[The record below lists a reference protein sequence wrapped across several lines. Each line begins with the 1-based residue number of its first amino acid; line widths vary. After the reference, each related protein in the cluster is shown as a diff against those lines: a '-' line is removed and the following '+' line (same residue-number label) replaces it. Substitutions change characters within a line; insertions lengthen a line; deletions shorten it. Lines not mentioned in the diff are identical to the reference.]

1 MTQIQSVHQACVN
14 DSGCCSQDVSR
25 VARGGGEKTRKTIFA
40 ALATC
45 MLVALS
51 ALSMSVAAA
60 EESMAVQGSMVWDLN
75 TLEIIR
81 AISAGPDP
89 VHCNTI
95 LWGTT
100 TVYVTGDFAGTATDI
115 WKETL
120 FRTGAFNLVDKLTVK
135 TSLDG
140 KSGTLTMLLVG
151 RAAPP
156 GDYWTG
162 QWTILSGTGDLA
174 TTSGHGTWW
183 TAGVG
188 YDFSGE
194 VEFV

>member
-1 MTQIQSVHQACVN
+1 MV
-14 DSGCCSQDVSR
+14 
-25 VARGGGEKTRKTIFA
+25 RGGGEKTRKTIVT

-51 ALSMSVAAA
+51 ALSMSAAAA
-60 EESMAVQGSMVWDLN
+60 EESMVVQGNMVWDLN
-75 TLEIIR
+75 TLQIIR
-81 AISAGPDP
+81 TISAGPDP
-89 VHCNTI
+89 AHCNTI

-100 TVYVTGDFAGTATDI
+100 TVHVTGDLAGTATDV

-120 FRTGAFNLVDKLTVK
+120 FRTGALNLVDKLTVS
-135 TSLDG
+135 TSVDG
-140 KSGTLTMLLVG
+140 KLGTLTMLLVG

-162 QWTILSGTGDLA
+162 QWTILSGTEDLS
-174 TTSGHGTWW
+174 TICGHGTWW

-194 VEFV
+194 VEFE